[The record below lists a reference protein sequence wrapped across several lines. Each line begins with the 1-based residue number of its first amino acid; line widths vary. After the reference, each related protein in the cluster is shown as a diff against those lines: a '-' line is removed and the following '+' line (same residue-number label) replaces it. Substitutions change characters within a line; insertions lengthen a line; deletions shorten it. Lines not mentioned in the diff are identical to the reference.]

1 MIGLGTLINTATVL
15 VGGTVGIAMGNKI
28 PDRVRT
34 IVVQVIGMLT
44 IGLGLSDLLKTHNMV
59 FPLLGMVF
67 GAVIGEVLR
76 IEDRLEGI
84 GEIIRKR
91 FAKRQDPG
99 PFISGFVTASLL
111 FCIGPL
117 TILGAIQ
124 DASGATIGTNPTQLF
139 SVGSAGNYELTITD
153 FCGNSDSSL
162 FLITEP
168 PAIVFVGPQDLCTG
182 IDSEV
187 LVSGGLEPYVFAP
200 SAPAAFFVNAITNS
214 VFGTAGGTYDM
225 TVTDAC
231 NQSGVVP
238 FILTVCD
245 TEEPNILLINAD
257 EYDNESF
264 IIKGLES
271 FPNSQLRIY
280 NRWGGLMYES
290 LNYSNDNPWNGTDV
304 EDGVYFWIFN
314 RSDGISREGYVHV
327 MHKKP

>member
-28 PDRVRT
+28 PDRVRI

-124 DASGATIGTNPTQLF
+124 DASGATPQL
-139 SVGSAGNYELTITD
+139 Y
-153 FCGNSDSSL
+153 
-162 FLITEP
+162 
-168 PAIVFVGPQDLCTG
+168 
-182 IDSEV
+182 
-187 LVSGGLEPYVFAP
+187 
-200 SAPAAFFVNAITNS
+200 
-214 VFGTAGGTYDM
+214 
-225 TVTDAC
+225 
-231 NQSGVVP
+231 
-238 FILTVCD
+238 
-245 TEEPNILLINAD
+245 
-257 EYDNESF
+257 
-264 IIKGLES
+264 IIKGTLDGFMSVIFGAIHGVGVLFSAVSVFIVQGTLTLFGTSLDSLLNDRMRVEL
-271 FPNSQLRIY
+271 FAT
-280 NRWGGLMYES
+280 GGLAVMAIGLNLLEIKKIRLGS
-290 LNYSNDNPWNGTDV
+290 LLPGLIITPILVKLFADGT
-304 EDGVYFWIFN
+304 GLL
-314 RSDGISREGYVHV
+314 R
-327 MHKKP
+327 